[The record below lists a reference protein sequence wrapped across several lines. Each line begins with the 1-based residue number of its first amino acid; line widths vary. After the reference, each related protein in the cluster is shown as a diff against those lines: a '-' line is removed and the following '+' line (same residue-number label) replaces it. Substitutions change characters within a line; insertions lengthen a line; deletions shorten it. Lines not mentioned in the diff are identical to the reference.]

1 MTGERGGP
9 VVLAVDFGTTNT
21 VGVARW
27 GHRAPSRVVVDGAPS
42 MPSAV
47 LLGHD
52 GSLIIGQDAV
62 RLGRAAAARLE
73 LRPKS
78 RLDEETILLGDRTVT
93 VLEVVR
99 AVLARLCGE
108 VRTVAGAPVEH
119 LVLTHPADWGAV
131 RLGRFA
137 RAATGLAAR
146 ISLVPEPVAAAAHA
160 GRSSGG
166 TRAVLDFGGG
176 TCDAAVVRAG
186 GPDPALGY
194 AVLACAGLPDLGGDD
209 LDQRIVDLVLGRCPS
224 VAGRL
229 GSVVSTSDVHVLRD
243 RLLLRQDARAAKELL
258 SRHDLARVAVPG
270 LDEPVVVHRAEFDR
284 IVAADL
290 ERAVT
295 LLEGVR
301 HDARAAVDEVLLVGG
316 SSRIPA
322 LGESLRGRLAVP
334 VTIAREPES
343 AVAFG
348 ALAVTGVTE
357 RTAAHPVVSA
367 PPAPAREP
375 APVPEPPPDPP
386 PDPPRPRSGR
396 GLPVLLA
403 ALVVPLAALL
413 VWYASGSGNVTGS
426 PVGSSTPRG
435 PAKGTPVTG
444 PSAPPPRTVPSGQSG
459 RVDTQQLGIEV
470 RVDRI
475 AADTTAPAPEGY
487 RWVRADVTVTLREG
501 YHDLAEATPMRLVDD
516 RGQRILPAR
525 GDPAVRAGCAAPL
538 PSVALGRSR
547 TECQLFL
554 VPNATPVV
562 GVMYDQFSGTEVNRG
577 GFVAAAELPATGTTD
592 LPGIV
597 GRVGDPA
604 REVDLGHGRFVMGIE
619 DVVEAPSEY
628 LTEDSRPMNGGRYVV
643 VRMTVKP
650 SGGREFRDED
660 FTFVRL
666 LDDRGLPVPEEHLT
680 PAELVDCP
688 PAHRVRPGDSATAC
702 LVFTIGTRTPV
713 AAVAYVGET
722 DHDVRNWRTWRLG

>member
-1 MTGERGGP
+1 MTGERGSP

-27 GHRAPSRVVVDGAPS
+27 GHREPSRVVVDGAPS

-52 GSLIIGQDAV
+52 GSLIIGQDAL

-73 LRPKS
+73 LRPKA
-78 RLDEETILLGDRTVT
+78 RLDDETILLGDRTVS

-108 VRTVAGAPVEH
+108 VHRVAGAPVEH

-131 RLGRFA
+131 RLGRFV

-160 GRSSGG
+160 GRSPGG

-176 TCDAAVVRAG
+176 TCDAAVVRREAAG
-186 GPDPALGY
+186 LT
-194 AVLACAGLPDLGGDD
+194 VVACAGLPDLGGDD
-209 LDQRIVDLVLGRCPS
+209 LDQRIVDLVLGRSPS
-224 VAGRL
+224 VADRL
-229 GSVVSTSDVHVLRD
+229 GSAASTSDLHVLRD

-270 LDEPVVVHRAEFDR
+270 LGEPVVVHRAEFDR

-290 ERAVT
+290 ERAGT
-295 LLEGVR
+295 LLEGVLR
-301 HDARAAVDEVLLVGG
+301 DARTAVDEVLLVGG
-316 SSRIPA
+316 SGRIPA
-322 LGESLRGRLAVP
+322 LGESLRDRLAVP
-334 VTIAREPES
+334 VAIARDPES

-348 ALAVTGVTE
+348 ALAVTGPTE
-357 RTAAHPVVSA
+357 QTAAHPVQLTI
-367 PPAPAREP
+367 APAQDP
-375 APVPEPPPDPP
+375 APVPEPPP
-386 PDPPRPRSGR
+386 RPAGR
-396 GLPVLLA
+396 KRRLPALLA
-403 ALVVPLAALL
+403 ALAVPLVALL
-413 VWYASGSGNVTGS
+413 VWYVSGSGNVTGS
-426 PVGSSTPRG
+426 PTGSSTPSW
-435 PAKGTPVTG
+435 PVKGTPVTG
-444 PSAPPPRTVPSGQSG
+444 PSAPPPQTLPSGQSG
-459 RVDTQQLGIEV
+459 RFDTQQHGIEV

-475 AADTTAPAPEGY
+475 AAAVAPAPAGY

-501 YHDLAEATPMRLVDD
+501 YHELTEPTPMRLVDD
-516 RGQRILPAR
+516 RGQRILPVR
-525 GDPAVRAGCAAPL
+525 GGPAVQASGCTAPL
-538 PSVALGRSR
+538 PPVAVGQSR
-547 TECQLFL
+547 QECQLFL
-554 VPNATPVV
+554 IPNATPIA
-562 GVMYDQFSGTEVNRG
+562 GVMYDHFGTEVNRG

-592 LPGIV
+592 LPGVV

-604 REVDLGHGRFVMGIE
+604 REVDLGHGRFTMGIE
-619 DVVEAPSEY
+619 EVIEAPSEY
-628 LTEDSRPMNGGRYVV
+628 LTEDSRPMNGGRYVI
-643 VRMTVKP
+643 VRMTVEP
-650 SGGREFRDED
+650 SGDKEFRDED

-688 PAHRVRPGDSATAC
+688 PAHPVPPGESATAC

-722 DHDVRNWRTWRLG
+722 DHDVPNWRTWRLG